1 MQIEVRPRKIKTG
14 RSNQLETL
22 RSEKSNTPKLENE
35 DPLRF
40 LLLRIRKKT
49 FKSYA
54 RSPHRSPEEA
64 CQPKVDFFPSWAIV
78 LSKFLNKLAFNL

>member
-14 RSNQLETL
+14 SSNPKTL

-40 LLLRIRKKT
+40 FTVKNEKEN
-49 FKSYA
+49 FQSYI

-64 CQPKVDFFPSWAIV
+64 CQPEDDFFPS
-78 LSKFLNKLAFNL
+78 

>member
-14 RSNQLETL
+14 SSNPKTL

-40 LLLRIRKKT
+40 FTVKTKKEN
-49 FKSYA
+49 FQK
-54 RSPHRSPEEA
+54 
-64 CQPKVDFFPSWAIV
+64 
-78 LSKFLNKLAFNL
+78 